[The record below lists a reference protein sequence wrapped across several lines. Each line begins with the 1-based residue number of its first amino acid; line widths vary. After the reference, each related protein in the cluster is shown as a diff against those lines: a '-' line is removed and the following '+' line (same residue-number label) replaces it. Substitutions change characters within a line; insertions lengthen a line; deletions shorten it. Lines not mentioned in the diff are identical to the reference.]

1 MTHPT
6 PHVPRTGVLL
16 LALLLTL
23 PLSGCAA
30 GHHDG
35 PAGTDGTVVME
46 SHHTPNHGVNGQISQ
61 S

>member
-1 MTHPT
+1 MNH
-6 PHVPRTGVLL
+6 RIILALL

>member
-1 MTHPT
+1 MAHPT

-16 LALLLTL
+16 LALLLTV

-30 GHHDG
+30 GPHDG
-35 PAGTDGTVVME
+35 LVGTDGTVVME
-46 SHHTPNHGVNGQISQ
+46 SHQTPNHGVNGQISQ